1 MLDGDRLGVARPHG
15 LTSSCYCKSY
25 AMGKFADR
33 IRAAHN
39 QPEAMLALA
48 EGIDEILSAL
58 STSPAPSPSDEW
70 GDWAGRNAAGGVVGT
85 AGESGSGSDP
95 RHFDVI
101 EVKVDPR
108 ELEEAREDEHQAEV
122 NWERLNARGRQ
133 EGQSPQDWEQELIE
147 ARDAMQRAQGRRRLL
162 EDPGSIVQNAG
173 FIEGTGEVT
182 RTVETAD
189 GQLVVDLPP
198 ADAQRRAA
206 RRKLAEAVGL
216 PGFFPNIFRTG
227 QPAEDIIHA
236 FEVGGPIW
244 LNANGKFEGQPP
256 VIMQMPVMVR
266 RAMVEDV
273 KQDSPRLAHE
283 FAREVLKDYDEL
295 GNLSA
300 TGDNIDRVTEWGGQP
315 YTGVG
320 DN

>member
-147 ARDAMQRAQGRRRLL
+147 ARDAMQRAQGRR
-162 EDPGSIVQNAG
+162 
-173 FIEGTGEVT
+173 
-182 RTVETAD
+182 
-189 GQLVVDLPP
+189 QLVVDLPP